1 MEESTGHQVL
11 REGRRERRIFKRRRD
26 HPLLQGNQTRIGR
39 KHGHLRGQ
47 VGRKW
52 LKVRL
57 TAELYSVVQP
67 KAWGRGCLC
76 TETAIRLKIVPF
88 LNLRGIYPSSHFIV
102 LSNFTSGNF
111 MMKEHPAAL
120 EIQPHSCTGQK
131 DRCRG
136 GTRSI
141 LQLFKT
147 GIHKRV

>member
-57 TAELYSVVQP
+57 TAELYSVV
-67 KAWGRGCLC
+67 
-76 TETAIRLKIVPF
+76 
-88 LNLRGIYPSSHFIV
+88 
-102 LSNFTSGNF
+102 
-111 MMKEHPAAL
+111 
-120 EIQPHSCTGQK
+120 
-131 DRCRG
+131 
-136 GTRSI
+136 
-141 LQLFKT
+141 
-147 GIHKRV
+147 